1 MIHKDCGG
9 KLTVI
14 ESFQQERKCLQIVR
28 YRKCRKCGVI
38 LHSIEQIPGAVME
51 VGYKHRNYKPE
62 DKYDK
67 DRED

>member
-1 MIHKDCGG
+1 MIHNNCGG

-28 YRKCRKCGVI
+28 YRKCRKCGVV

-51 VGYKHRNYKPE
+51 VGYKHRNYQPE
-62 DKYDK
+62 VTYDRDRK
-67 DRED
+67 D